1 MYQILH
7 VPAGI
12 YLFKV
17 NNRNTS
23 STWFWC
29 QQISHIVLV
38 FFNCYLAAPQST
50 LDHSQGDSFTNSML
64 ITACYLFRPEG
75 HREPRSEVG
84 SLSQAERFY
93 CWLGTS
99 ICRLGLFK
107 KKSVILVFENH
118 ANNKL
123 TITRQMSQSKE

>member
-1 MYQILH
+1 MYQ
-7 VPAGI
+7 PAFTCLKSTIETCHRRGSGV
-12 YLFKV
+12 FVV
-17 NNRNTS
+17 NS
-23 STWFWC
+23 E
-29 QQISHIVLV
+29 QISHIVLV
-38 FFNCYLAAPQST
+38 FFNRYLAAPQPT

-64 ITACYLFRPEG
+64 ITACYLFRSEG

-107 KKSVILVFENH
+107 KKISNISF
-118 ANNKL
+118 
-123 TITRQMSQSKE
+123 